1 METIMDVFGQQ
12 GIRRLCSAVL
22 VLMVVL
28 AQLGSDSVSAA
39 GHKRPDFGSA
49 EGFRLECE
57 LLGGTYSED
66 GIGNTNCHYPDGT
79 WTQCDANGNDC
90 WITPPRTRPAAEPL
104 DLGDVTVGE
113 ATTDQGGT
121 SATAPETVG
130 PTVAAVHDEKSA
142 KAKSKR
148 SRGKTHKK

>member
-1 METIMDVFGQQ
+1 MHRQHGT
-12 GIRRLCSAVL
+12 RRMFL
-22 VLMVVL
+22 VALVMMVALVH
-28 AQLGSDSVSAA
+28 AGSDSASATA
-39 GHKRPDFGSA
+39 HKRPDFGSA

-90 WITPPRTRPAAEPL
+90 WITPPRTRPGTEPL
-104 DLGDVTVGE
+104 VLDDVTIGE
-113 ATTDQGGT
+113 ATTDHGGT

-130 PTVAAVHDEKSA
+130 PTVVAADDEEKPA
-142 KAKSKR
+142 KAKRAKGKKR
-148 SRGKTHKK
+148 KK

>member
-1 METIMDVFGQQ
+1 MHRLHGT
-12 GIRRLCSAVL
+12 RRMFLAALVMMAALVHAGSESA
-22 VLMVVL
+22 
-28 AQLGSDSVSAA
+28 SATA
-39 GHKRPDFGSA
+39 HKRPDFGSA

-90 WITPPRTRPAAEPL
+90 WITPPRTPTADPPDL
-104 DLGDVTVGE
+104 DDDSLGEV
-113 ATTDQGGT
+113 TTDQGEQ

-130 PTVAAVHDEKSA
+130 PTVAAHHDEKPA
-142 KAKSKR
+142 KVKNKR
-148 SRGKTHKK
+148 SKGKKRRK

>member
-1 METIMDVFGQQ
+1 MFLAALVMMVAVVQAGPDAA
-12 GIRRLCSAVL
+12 SAT
-22 VLMVVL
+22 
-28 AQLGSDSVSAA
+28 A
-39 GHKRPDFGSA
+39 HKRPDFGSA

-90 WITPPRTRPAAEPL
+90 WVTPPARPAAESL
-104 DLGDVTVGE
+104 DLDDPTTGE
-113 ATTDQGGT
+113 VTTDQGEQ

-130 PTVAAVHDEKSA
+130 PTVAADRDEKPA

-148 SRGKTHKK
+148 AKGKKRRK

>member
-1 METIMDVFGQQ
+1 MHVHVQGPR
-12 GIRRLCSAVL
+12 GIRRVFFAVL
-22 VLMVVL
+22 VMMVAL
-28 AQLGSDSVSAA
+28 AQLGADSASATA
-39 GHKRPDFGSA
+39 HKRPDFGSA

-90 WITPPRTRPAAEPL
+90 WITPPARPADTTL
-104 DLGDVTVGE
+104 DPDDDTIGE
-113 ATTDQGGT
+113 ATADHGET

-130 PTVAAVHDEKSA
+130 PTVVAADGDEKHTKA
-142 KAKSKR
+142 KAKRAKGKKR
-148 SRGKTHKK
+148 RK

>member
-1 METIMDVFGQQ
+1 M
-12 GIRRLCSAVL
+12 
-22 VLMVVL
+22 VL
-28 AQLGSDSVSAA
+28 AALVVMVAVVHAGSDSASATA
-39 GHKRPDFGSA
+39 HKRPDFGSA

-90 WITPPRTRPAAEPL
+90 WITPPRTPPAAEPL
-104 DLGDVTVGE
+104 DLDDVPIGE
-113 ATTDQGGT
+113 ATTDHGET

-130 PTVAAVHDEKSA
+130 PTVAAVHDEKRA
-142 KAKSKR
+142 KAKVKR
-148 SRGKTHKK
+148 AKGKKRKK

>member
-1 METIMDVFGQQ
+1 MMHQQQ
-12 GIRRLCSAVL
+12 GIQRLCCALL
-22 VLMVVL
+22 VMVVAL
-28 AQLGSDSVSAA
+28 AQLGPESASA
-39 GHKRPDFGSA
+39 TAHKRPDFGSA

-90 WITPPRTRPAAEPL
+90 WITPPRTRPAAETL
-104 DLGDVTVGE
+104 DLDDVAIGE
-113 ATTDQGGT
+113 ATTNHGET

-130 PTVAAVHDEKSA
+130 PTIDALHKDKST
-142 KAKSKR
+142 KAKNKR
-148 SRGKTHKK
+148 AKGKKRKK

>member
-1 METIMDVFGQQ
+1 MHRYHGTRRVF
-12 GIRRLCSAVL
+12 LAALLMMVAL
-22 VLMVVL
+22 VH
-28 AQLGSDSVSAA
+28 AGSDSASATA
-39 GHKRPDFGSA
+39 HKRPDFGSA

-90 WITPPRTRPAAEPL
+90 WITPPARPPATTL
-104 DLGDVTVGE
+104 DPDDVTIGE
-113 ATTDQGGT
+113 ATTDHGET

-130 PTVAAVHDEKSA
+130 PTVVAADDEEKPA
-142 KAKSKR
+142 KTKAKRAKGKKR
-148 SRGKTHKK
+148 KK

>member
-1 METIMDVFGQQ
+1 MMHQQQ
-12 GIRRLCSAVL
+12 GIRRLCCALL
-22 VLMVVL
+22 VMVVAF
-28 AQLGSDSVSAA
+28 AQLGPEPVSATA
-39 GHKRPDFGSA
+39 HKRPDFGSA
-49 EGFRLECE
+49 EGFKLECE

-104 DLGDVTVGE
+104 DLDDVAIGE
-113 ATTDQGGT
+113 ATTDHGKT

-130 PTVAAVHDEKSA
+130 PTVAAVDDEKRA
-142 KAKSKR
+142 KAKNKR
-148 SRGKTHKK
+148 SKGKKRKK